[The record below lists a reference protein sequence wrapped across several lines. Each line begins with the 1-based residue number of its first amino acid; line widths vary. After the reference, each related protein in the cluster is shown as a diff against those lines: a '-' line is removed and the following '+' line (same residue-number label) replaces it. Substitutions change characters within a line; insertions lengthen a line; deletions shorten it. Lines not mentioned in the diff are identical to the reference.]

1 MTLHKDASQG
11 RSKDELGALV
21 QWSLRESV
29 AGASPPDEVWER
41 IQTRANRMTAWKRRG
56 VQFHN
61 SYRTVI
67 VQLSKVKAFLLARVV
82 AWMWPQGRWVE
93 WRFDPRFSRLFFDP
107 YGFFLLRAAF

>member
-41 IQTRANRMTAWKRRG
+41 IQTRANHMTTWKRRG
-56 VQFHN
+56 VVVRG
-61 SYRTVI
+61 S
-67 VQLSKVKAFLLARVV
+67 LSQGILCK
-82 AWMWPQGRWVE
+82 MWRIKDFTPSPVFAE
-93 WRFDPRFSRLFFDP
+93 VLK
-107 YGFFLLRAAF
+107 